1 MSILPSAL
9 RESYFSWSS
18 RPLKELIPA
27 SPSVLA
33 VGYLVDETLSA
44 SVYLL
49 RLAPTD
55 ELLTFACP
63 PQLINLERVV
73 HDRLLRWMRQA

>member
-9 RESYFSWSS
+9 RESYFSWPS

-55 ELLTFACP
+55 ELLTFAYP